1 MYYEY
6 MGKLVIR
13 ETRRLDENEII
24 DISLWEVPKTKD
36 NPDGVTYSLNYRI
49 YDKDEGQWKTIIR
62 YDNAHKYKNHKTR
75 HHRHI
80 GDKVTEVKFQ
90 DLGSLYEEL
99 LELKDKLKR
108 NGKNK

>member
-1 MYYEY
+1 MS
-6 MGKLVIR
+6 KLTIR

-24 DISLWEVPKTKD
+24 DISLWEVPITED

-49 YDKDEGQWKTIIR
+49 YDKDEGQWKSIIR

-80 GDKVTEVKFQ
+80 KDKVTEVKFQ

-99 LELKDKLKR
+99 LQLKDKLKS
-108 NGKNK
+108 NGKVK